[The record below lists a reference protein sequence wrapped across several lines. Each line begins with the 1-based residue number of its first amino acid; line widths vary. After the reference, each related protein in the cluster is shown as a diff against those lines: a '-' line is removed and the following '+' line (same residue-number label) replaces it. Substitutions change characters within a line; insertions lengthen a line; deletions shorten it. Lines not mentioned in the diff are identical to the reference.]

1 MDGWVG
7 GWVDFWLTIRPIAY
21 GVLWSIKTIKKS
33 INDRFFWFS
42 CGFYGPE
49 YTIAYGSYGP

>member
-1 MDGWVG
+1 
-7 GWVDFWLTIRPIAY
+7 VDFWLTIRPIAY
-21 GVLWSIKTIKKS
+21 GILWSIKTIKKS
-33 INDRFFWFS
+33 INDGFFWFS